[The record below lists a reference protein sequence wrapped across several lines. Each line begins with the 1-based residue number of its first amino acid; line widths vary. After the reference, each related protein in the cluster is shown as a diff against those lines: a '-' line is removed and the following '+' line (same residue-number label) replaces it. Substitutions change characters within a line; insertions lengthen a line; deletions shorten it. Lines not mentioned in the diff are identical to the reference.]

1 MRIGNVDLF
10 PVSDGSA
17 WIDGGAMYG
26 LVPRVLWEQVT
37 PPDALNRV
45 RMQLTCLVIHS
56 AGKTILVDTGYGSK
70 LGEKRREILGLER
83 NPGLPATLAQLHLA
97 PEDVDIVVSTH
108 LHADHCGGNTAP
120 AAGGPV
126 PTYPHAEYWVQRRE
140 WADAL
145 SPNERTRATYLSE
158 NLRPV
163 APQLRLLD
171 GDTRVTAEVR
181 CVVTRGHTRAHQ
193 SVIIE
198 SGGETAIFLGDL
210 APLAVHLERL
220 PWISANDT
228 EPLKTLESKRS
239 LRRFALERQALL
251 IFEHDPILHLGY
263 LLLDGTQPRVV
274 PAVLHGA

>member
-17 WIDGGAMYG
+17 WIDGGALYG

-37 PPDALNRV
+37 PPDTRNRV

-83 NPGLPATLAQLHLA
+83 NPGLPAVLAQLHLT
-97 PEDVDIVVSTH
+97 PEDVDIIINTH
-108 LHADHCGGNTAP
+108 LHADHCGGNTIPSAS
-120 AAGGPV
+120 GPV
-126 PTYPHAEYWVQRRE
+126 PAYRRAEYWVQRRE

-145 SPNERTRATYLSE
+145 SPNERTRATYLPE

-181 CVVTRGHTRAHQ
+181 CVATRGHTRAHQ

-198 SGGETAIFLGDL
+198 SAGETAIFLGDL
-210 APLAVHLERL
+210 APLAVHFERL

-228 EPLKTLESKRS
+228 EPLRTLETKRC
-239 LRRFALERQALL
+239 LRRLALERQALL
-251 IFEHDPILHLGY
+251 IFEHDPVQPLGR
-263 LLLDGTQPRVV
+263 LAKVGAELKVV
-274 PAVLHGA
+274 PAGA